1 MTIQKVKSQLFG
13 TRDCDV
19 IDLFI
24 ENLLVDFIQPEGGAD
39 LLQDDPVRYFPAC
52 TVPTLF
58 LSGSARPAL
67 PLATCSSMAFCLRS
81 NTRLRILLL
90 SIAAAFRW
98 LY

>member
-1 MTIQKVKSQLFG
+1 MAIQKVKSQLFG

-58 LSGSARPAL
+58 LSCSARPCLYNLRHQRAFSTVLAL
-67 PLATCSSMAFCLRS
+67 TVHVA
-81 NTRLRILLL
+81 
-90 SIAAAFRW
+90 
-98 LY
+98 